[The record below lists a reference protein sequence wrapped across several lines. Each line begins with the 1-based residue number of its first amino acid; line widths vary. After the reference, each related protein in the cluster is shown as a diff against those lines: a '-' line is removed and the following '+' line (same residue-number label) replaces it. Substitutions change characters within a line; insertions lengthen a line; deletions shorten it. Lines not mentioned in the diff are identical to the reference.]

1 MKPSEIHHAV
11 SQQSLLKLWN
21 LRSSF
26 SWQAMREK
34 YLKGV
39 FGTCPRVLCDRHGL
53 RVVYFPDSLGNGKHR
68 EEIHD
73 QFDAPSWAPESHHIC
88 MSRDQLKN
96 IEERENGSWAEVGLI
111 GDCINGINITSNF
124 YAWFVGLG
132 ILHLQFTP
140 LSKHAEHLTAV
151 GCKFREKKRQFCMF
165 FCQGQH
171 TLPMGL
177 AEDLR
182 AAQVKIFCPKCEQ
195 ADFWQPSRASTTGLA
210 CHRSAA
216 GLCCQK
222 QIQRAWRSFFWDVQ
236 LSCFQN
242 SFCESMAFHRNFE
255 GVEWLVFFRTSRS
268 SYWNIPSSVESVHI
282 LFMPSSDS
290 LAVVSLL
297 HAFHWDFLP
306 QFLKV
311 RCSYSV
317 IREEHKCHKCLAGRS
332 RRSFCK
338 PIQPYFHWRYRG

>member
-1 MKPSEIHHAV
+1 
-11 SQQSLLKLWN
+11 
-21 LRSSF
+21 
-26 SWQAMREK
+26 
-34 YLKGV
+34 
-39 FGTCPRVLCDRHGL
+39 
-53 RVVYFPDSLGNGKHR
+53 
-68 EEIHD
+68 
-73 QFDAPSWAPESHHIC
+73 
-88 MSRDQLKN
+88 
-96 IEERENGSWAEVGLI
+96 
-111 GDCINGINITSNF
+111 
-124 YAWFVGLG
+124 
-132 ILHLQFTP
+132 
-140 LSKHAEHLTAV
+140 
-151 GCKFREKKRQFCMF
+151 
-165 FCQGQH
+165 
-171 TLPMGL
+171 MGL

-195 ADFWQPSRASTTGLA
+195 ARWRKTRDFGDQPSRASTTGLA

-306 QFLKV
+306 QFWKFVV
-311 RCSYSV
+311 RTLSLEKSITATSV
-317 IREEHKCHKCLAGRS
+317 LQVVPADLSANLSNPTSTGDTEASLLFILQTRWLCRLCIKIAFLRVQMSTAWARHEWDVSWNFHPLVGQALLSAWGRLS
-332 RRSFCK
+332 LEFSVPSSD
-338 PIQPYFHWRYRG
+338 PIY

>member
-1 MKPSEIHHAV
+1 
-11 SQQSLLKLWN
+11 
-21 LRSSF
+21 
-26 SWQAMREK
+26 
-34 YLKGV
+34 
-39 FGTCPRVLCDRHGL
+39 
-53 RVVYFPDSLGNGKHR
+53 
-68 EEIHD
+68 
-73 QFDAPSWAPESHHIC
+73 
-88 MSRDQLKN
+88 
-96 IEERENGSWAEVGLI
+96 
-111 GDCINGINITSNF
+111 
-124 YAWFVGLG
+124 
-132 ILHLQFTP
+132 
-140 LSKHAEHLTAV
+140 
-151 GCKFREKKRQFCMF
+151 
-165 FCQGQH
+165 
-171 TLPMGL
+171 MGL

-195 ADFWQPSRASTTGLA
+195 ARWRKTRDFGDQPSRASTTGLA

-268 SYWNIPSSVESVHI
+268 SYWNIPSSVESVQHPLYA
-282 LFMPSSDS
+282 LFRLSCSCFAFARLS
-290 LAVVSLL
+290 LRFFASV
-297 HAFHWDFLP
+297 
-306 QFLKV
+306 LKV

-317 IREEHKCHKCLAGRS
+317 IREEHNCHKCLAGRS